1 MRMATQDNPPAAGL
15 SPEQDALN
23 SARRSAL
30 SPESLRAA
38 EQSDGI
44 PVEGKWGPGQ
54 TLLAIIGASGGL
66 WGLFFLAK
74 QLLDG
79 R

>member
-1 MRMATQDNPPAAGL
+1 MAIRDNPPTAGL
-15 SPEQDALN
+15 TPQEDSKN
-23 SARRSAL
+23 SDRRSAL

-38 EQSDGI
+38 EQSDDI

-66 WGLFFLAK
+66 WGLFLLAR